1 MVRSEFKLKK
11 ILLGVALLGATST
24 AALAADLPS
33 RRAPP
38 VYVAPMAA
46 PVFTWTGFYIGG
58 NAGYAFDNKTSFA
71 TTVGPATS
79 FVQSKTNGFTGGGQI
94 GYNWQLGNA
103 GLGTL
108 PGLGGG
114 VGGGIVLGVEADAA
128 YTDLSTSTVLGGA
141 PFFAHTQFV
150 GTARGRV
157 GYAFGNVLIYGTG
170 GFAYG
175 GINDGAGTA
184 VANKI
189 ATGYAYGGGI
199 EYAIPTSSFI
209 NVFHSSAVTLKAE
222 YLHYDLGT
230 QTVVSGPI
238 SSSIKNNGNLVRAG
252 INYKF
257 DLFGVPAAPVVARY

>member
-38 VYVAPMAA
+38 VYVAPVLA
-46 PVFTWTGFYIGG
+46 PAFTWTGAYIGG
-58 NAGYAFDNKTSFA
+58 NAGYAFDAKSSFVTNAGGTTSFL
-71 TTVGPATS
+71 
-79 FVQSKTNGFTGGGQI
+79 QSSANGFTGGGQI
-94 GYNWQLGNA
+94 GYNMQLGNTPF
-103 GLGTL
+103 LGNFG
-108 PGLGGG
+108 GLGGA
-114 VGGGIVLGVEADAA
+114 GGGLVVGVEADAA
-128 YTDLSTSTVLGGA
+128 YTDLNTSTVFGGA
-141 PFFAHTQFV
+141 PFYAHTQFV

-157 GYAFGNVLIYGTG
+157 GYAFGNVLLYGTG

-184 VANKI
+184 VVNKI
-189 ATGYAYGGGI
+189 ATGYAYGGGV
-199 EYAIPTSSFI
+199 EYAIPTSSFV

-238 SSSIKNNGNLVRAG
+238 ASSIKNNGNLVRAG

-257 DLFGVPAAPVVARY
+257 DFFGVPTAPVVARY